1 MRLFCWFNFRNVEVE
16 GNKMRILIIVLV
28 LLFAGWQAAIFLTN
42 RKNGEGGQLSTTDTL
57 QAKIPAHKKDSIKAG
72 WNNLDTIAKNHLA
85 LPAGSIDTKNVQP
98 QQVVE
103 FAKTLIGV
111 PYLYGSTDPE
121 KGFDC
126 SGFITY
132 VFNHFKI
139 VVPRSSIDF
148 TNVGKE
154 VSAAQAKEGDLILF
168 TGTDSAER
176 FVGHMG
182 IVVSNT
188 DTLRFIHSTSGK
200 AHGVTITPL
209 NKYYQGRYV
218 KTVRLFL

>member
-1 MRLFCWFNFRNVEVE
+1 MKWFI
-16 GNKMRILIIVLV
+16 GIVV
-28 LLFAGWQAAIFLTN
+28 LLFAGWKAAVFLVNNT
-42 RKNGEGGQLSTTDTL
+42 GEQTALVTTDSL
-57 QAKIPAHKKDSIKAG
+57 QAKGPVDSVRMGETIDTLTKK
-72 WNNLDTIAKNHLA
+72 HLP
-85 LPAGSIDTKNVQP
+85 LPEGSIDTKSVNP
-98 QQVVE
+98 QDVVS

-111 PYLYGSTDPE
+111 PYLYGSTDPA

-132 VFNHFKI
+132 VFKHFDI

-148 TNVGKE
+148 TNVGQE
-154 VSAAQAKEGDLILF
+154 VSASQAKEGDLILF
-168 TGTDSAER
+168 TGTDSTER

-200 AHGVTITPL
+200 QYGVTITPL
-209 NKYYQGRYV
+209 SSYYKSRYV
-218 KTVRLFL
+218 KTVRIFP